1 MFLSIFKEDNI
12 SLSFLLSSQK
22 KKKCLR
28 DFFCQIIVTTG
39 RQPMMHVLSA
49 SMLYLYPLSFKAAM
63 QNPLVKRL
71 IF

>member
-1 MFLSIFKEDNI
+1 
-12 SLSFLLSSQK
+12 
-22 KKKCLR
+22 
-28 DFFCQIIVTTG
+28 
-39 RQPMMHVLSA
+39 MMHVLSA